1 MGIVSGRKIY
11 VVPNPAPYEMFWVE
25 PRINDKTILFVG
37 HISKAKGW
45 TDLVKVLPDIFNIFP
60 DLKVITVGTKIK
72 DETNIVWLENEDPD
86 RIFNEYIVSSKYQNR
101 FEFYENVYGN
111 EKLKV
116 FERASVFVLPS
127 YSEGFSMAVLEAMAC
142 GLPIITTKVGA
153 LPEVVP
159 PENPLISPG
168 NLEELK
174 KSIITLLND
183 HSLRKKLS
191 LINRKK
197 ALEFREDRIRKM
209 FWKVVAN
216 PIV

>member
-1 MGIVSGRKIY
+1 
-11 VVPNPAPYEMFWVE
+11 
-25 PRINDKTILFVG
+25 
-37 HISKAKGW
+37 
-45 TDLVKVLPDIFNIFP
+45 
-60 DLKVITVGTKIK
+60 
-72 DETNIVWLENEDPD
+72 
-86 RIFNEYIVSSKYQNR
+86 
-101 FEFYENVYGN
+101 
-111 EKLKV
+111 
-116 FERASVFVLPS
+116 
-127 YSEGFSMAVLEAMAC
+127 MAVLEAMAC